1 MLTVLTHNII
11 DQKHFGNIL
20 GTSLSNT
27 RNSFGSIRNVIV
39 TNAPSFKAFK
49 QLVDTVIHGFYIKVD
64 YLSQTIQ
71 RQSRH
76 QLSINNGGLEETEL

>member
-1 MLTVLTHNII
+1 MYCSYIVFHQL
-11 DQKHFGNIL
+11 IL
-20 GTSLSNT
+20 YSTLCST
-27 RNSFGSIRNVIV
+27 
-39 TNAPSFKAFK
+39 
-49 QLVDTVIHGFYIKVD
+49 TVIHGFYIKVD